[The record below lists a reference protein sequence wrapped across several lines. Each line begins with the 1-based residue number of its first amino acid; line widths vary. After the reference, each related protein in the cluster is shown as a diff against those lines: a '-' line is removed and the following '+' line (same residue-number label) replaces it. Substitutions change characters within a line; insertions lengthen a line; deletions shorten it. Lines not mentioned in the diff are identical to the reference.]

1 MERTID
7 KRKKSLIEGPIAGPL
22 LVFML
27 PILLSS
33 ILQQLYNMADTI
45 IVGRFAGLEA
55 LAGVG
60 AGYSLTRVYTSIA
73 FGAGIGA
80 AVLTGQYFGARRYKE
95 TRESITTS
103 LVTFTGA
110 AVVLMVLSRIFLRQI
125 LTALRVPADAMESAF
140 DYLRICL
147 YGLPFIFIYNDISSI
162 FNALGKSRYP
172 LLFLVVSVFFNVIL
186 DLVMV
191 ARMGLGAYGAALA
204 TVLAQGISA
213 TLSFVLL
220 LKEMKDM
227 DEVRDV
233 VIFRGSLVGK
243 ILRLALP
250 SLFSQTVIS
259 FGMMVVQAAVNVFG
273 SASLAGY
280 TACMRIDGIV
290 VAPYSAI
297 STALSSFIAQNI
309 GARKLDRISKA
320 MKIGLVIMFSFSV
333 ISCLVVQL
341 FGKNIVSSFL
351 SGQPSEVAVN
361 VGTSYLSFCGW
372 FYWVLGLKIV
382 FDAILRGSG
391 DMKWYFI
398 ANVVNLAIR
407 IFVSYAFSPTYGIQV
422 IWYAVPIGWAAGVI
436 FEVSRVATGKWKTI
450 KAM

>member
-191 ARMGLGAYGAALA
+191 AKMGLGAYGAALA

-233 VIFRGSLVGK
+233 VIFKGSLVGK

-351 SGQPSEVAVN
+351 SGQP
-361 VGTSYLSFCGW
+361 
-372 FYWVLGLKIV
+372 
-382 FDAILRGSG
+382 
-391 DMKWYFI
+391 
-398 ANVVNLAIR
+398 
-407 IFVSYAFSPTYGIQV
+407 
-422 IWYAVPIGWAAGVI
+422 
-436 FEVSRVATGKWKTI
+436 
-450 KAM
+450 